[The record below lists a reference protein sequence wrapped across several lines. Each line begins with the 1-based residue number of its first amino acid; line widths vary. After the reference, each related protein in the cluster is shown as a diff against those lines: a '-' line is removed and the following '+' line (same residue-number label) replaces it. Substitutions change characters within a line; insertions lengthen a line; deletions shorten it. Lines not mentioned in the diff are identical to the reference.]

1 MHALLRADDRVDGAR
16 GDAKRTADARRFV
29 DARDA
34 QRTRHA
40 ARGVERWG
48 RASEQARERI
58 ERGASAWRAAV
69 DVRVTGGNR
78 RCIRATPLVPAA
90 AALRLRQQL
99 VDAIGKFGQRIHGAI
114 LAVMGQMH
122 SHHGSLHAHD
132 GDAPD
137 HHVTSTTG
145 ALRALAAALAL
156 TAGYAIVEAVG
167 GWLAGSLALLSDAG
181 HMATDAA
188 ALGLALFAQWIARR
202 PPSPRASYGYARA
215 EVLAAFVNALALLL
229 LVGFIVFEAIQRIVT
244 PAPVAGGTVLGIAT
258 VGLLVNIATAW
269 MLSRA
274 STSTGARSAL
284 LHVLSDALGSVAAI
298 VAGTVIIMTG
308 WTPIDPLLSLLTAV
322 LILRSTWQ
330 LLAQTTRVLMEGV
343 PQNLD
348 YHEIGAAL
356 TAIGGVT
363 GVHDL
368 HVWLMSAQHA
378 ALSAHVTLDAGD
390 DWLRILDEARAMLA
404 TRFAIDHVTL
414 QPSWPAQ
421 PPYADRRVIPIL
433 PTQGGPELG

>member
-1 MHALLRADDRVDGAR
+1 
-16 GDAKRTADARRFV
+16 
-29 DARDA
+29 
-34 QRTRHA
+34 
-40 ARGVERWG
+40 
-48 RASEQARERI
+48 
-58 ERGASAWRAAV
+58 
-69 DVRVTGGNR
+69 
-78 RCIRATPLVPAA
+78 
-90 AALRLRQQL
+90 
-99 VDAIGKFGQRIHGAI
+99 
-114 LAVMGQMH
+114 MH

-244 PAPVAGGTVLGIAT
+244 PAPVAGGTVLGIAS
-258 VGLLVNIATAW
+258 VGLLVNLVTAW
-269 MLSRA
+269 VLSRA
-274 STSTGARSAL
+274 SSSAGARSAL

-298 VAGTVIIMTG
+298 VAGAVILATG

-322 LILRSTWQ
+322 LILRATWR
-330 LLAQTTRVLMEGV
+330 LLAQTTGVLMEGV
-343 PQNLD
+343 PAHLD
-348 YHEIGAAL
+348 YREIGTAL
-356 TAIGGVT
+356 TEIPGVT

-368 HVWLMSAQHA
+368 HVWHMSARHT
-378 ALSAHVTLDAGD
+378 ALSAHVTLASGD
-390 DWLRILDEARAMLA
+390 EWPRILDAARHMLA
-404 TRFAIDHVTL
+404 TRFGIDHVTL
-414 QPSWPAQ
+414 QPSWPLH
-421 PPYADRRVIPIL
+421 PGYGDRPVIPIV
-433 PTQGGPELG
+433 PAADGT